1 MTEENMLAAVSD
13 ALAGAVEQV
22 TPSLVG
28 VSARRRFP
36 ATGVVWQTGGLIVT
50 ADHVIEQEDEILVS
64 VTGQEELQPA
74 ELVGRDPRSDL
85 ALLRVNAELTPAELA
100 PADETKV
107 GHLVLAIGKPG
118 AGPEASLGVVSGIG
132 TWGRRGGGFGRR
144 GRGGR
149 RRRSESRRGGEG
161 QSTGTYLRSDT
172 TFFPGFSGGPL
183 VDAQGRVAGVN
194 TSRFRPG
201 NGITIPSA
209 TVSEVVATLS
219 EHGRIR
225 RAYLGIGSQV
235 TRLPEALAAKLTG
248 DLAGLESGLLVVGI
262 EDGSPAESGG
272 LFVGD
277 ILVGFDGSP
286 LARTEDLQEQ
296 LSADQVGAAAEL
308 TVLRGGEPATLN
320 VTPSERS

>member
-1 MTEENMLAAVSD
+1 MTEENTLAAVSD
-13 ALAGAVEQV
+13 ALAGAVERV
-22 TPSLVG
+22 APSLVG

-36 ATGVVWQTGGLIVT
+36 ATGVVWQPGGLVVT

-64 VTGQEELQPA
+64 VAGDDEPRSA
-74 ELVGRDPRSDL
+74 ELVGRDPGSDL
-85 ALLRVNAELTPAELA
+85 ALLRVDGELTPAELA
-100 PADETKV
+100 PADETQV

-132 TWGRRGGGFGRR
+132 TWGRRGWGRR

-149 RRRSESRRGGEG
+149 RRGSGRRHGGER

-183 VDAQGRVAGVN
+183 VDAHGRVAGIN

-235 TRLPEALAAKLTG
+235 TRLPAALAAKLSG
-248 DLAGLESGLLVVGI
+248 DLAGLESGLLIVGI
-262 EDGSPAESGG
+262 EEGSPADSGG

-277 ILVGFDGSP
+277 ILVGFGGAP
-286 LARTEDLQEQ
+286 LGRTEDLQEQ
-296 LSADQVGAAAEL
+296 LGADQVGNAAEL
-308 TVLRGGEPATLN
+308 TVLRGGEPATLT
-320 VTPSERS
+320 VTPSERP